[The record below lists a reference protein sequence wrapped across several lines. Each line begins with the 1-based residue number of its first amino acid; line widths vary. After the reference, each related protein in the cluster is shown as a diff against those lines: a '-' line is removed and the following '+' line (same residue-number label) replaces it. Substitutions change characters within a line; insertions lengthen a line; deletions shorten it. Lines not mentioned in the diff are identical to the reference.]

1 MLPWH
6 SEKWVRSLGVLPA
19 PETPDFASMIT
30 PGSMRPAVTS
40 GRSERIAAV
49 G

>member
-6 SEKWVRSLGVLPA
+6 SLKWVRSLGVLPA
-19 PETPDFASMIT
+19 PDTPDFASMMI
-30 PGSMRPAVTS
+30 GDAMSRPQTS
-40 GRSERIAAV
+40 GCSARIAAV